1 MSPGIRFLWLA
12 VIFCVAHA
20 PFVNDLAWAD
30 ELPPIAETELEGPAE
45 ADAPA
50 QESAQRPRRRF
61 RPFRG
66 PVLTKE
72 EREEAERRKKLAAKF
87 GVDPTAIVGR
97 VQLFSEY
104 ADLDPSGSRRDVTL
118 RVDLP
123 WRKNWLLQTIL
134 PFDRLIDPD
143 RSGIPSASGV
153 GDLTVNFLWR
163 AYNTPEYA
171 FLVGVASSFPTATDD
186 RVGSGKYTVGPLLV
200 TARYLPLIKSFL
212 FGALTHQLS
221 VGGDP
226 SRKDVQLTGAVAQ
239 INTIWAEKWWT
250 TVQGLWLVNWEL
262 NEKTSMKMEFELGR
276 NFISTWGAYVRPGV
290 GIWGQSAPGTY
301 NWNVEV
307 GVRYVFGSF

>member
-1 MSPGIRFLWLA
+1 VSNPS
-12 VIFCVAHA
+12 
-20 PFVNDLAWAD
+20 WAE
-30 ELPPIAETELEGPAE
+30 ELQPTAEPELEGPAE
-45 ADAPA
+45 A
-50 QESAQRPRRRF
+50 ESPPEESHERPRRRI
-61 RPFRG
+61 RPFRP

-171 FLVGVASSFPTATDD
+171 FLVGVGSSFPTATDD
-186 RVGSGKYTVGPLLV
+186 RVGSGKYTVGPLLI

-212 FGALTHQLS
+212 FGALTHQVS

-226 SRKDVQLTGAVAQ
+226 ARKDIQLTGAVAQ

-262 NEKTSMKMEFELGR
+262 NEKTSMKMEFEFGR